1 VKKSFGS
8 SSSLCALSVI
18 PALLLACS
26 AEGGL
31 EAQSESALE
40 TKDPNCVLDSVTVN
54 VVGSTQTTVEVE
66 VCAGPSGAP
75 GGFSLQWSTFG
86 DFTVAGHV
94 CSGSECSASF
104 PDPLAANQ
112 CVTVSIGDLPQECGV
127 CEDCKVLECGTEIKV
142 RGRAEASYEC
152 CESEYSCEVKG
163 STEDCKED
171 KGCTLTQGFWKNH
184 PDAWPVG
191 GLILG
196 SVSYTKDQLITI
208 LKTPVRGNGLLS
220 LAHQLIAAKLN
231 VLSGADDSDVED
243 AIEDADALIGSMV
256 VPPFGTGYIAPAT
269 SSPLTGELDDFNQG
283 DTGPG
288 HCEDNEE
295 PN

>member
-1 VKKSFGS
+1 MKSFGS
-8 SSSLCALSVI
+8 TNSWFALSVV
-18 PALLLACS
+18 PALLMACS
-26 AEGGL
+26 VEDGA
-31 EAQSESALE
+31 EAQSASALE
-40 TKDPNCVLDSVTVN
+40 AKDPACVLDPVTVN
-54 VVGSTQTTVEVE
+54 VVGSTHSTVDVE

-75 GGFSLQWSTFG
+75 AGFSLQWSTFG
-86 DFTVAGHV
+86 DFSTYGYV

-104 PDPLAANQ
+104 PEPLYPNQ
-112 CVTVSIGDLPQECGV
+112 CVTVSIGDLPQECGA
-127 CEDCKVLECGTEIKV
+127 CEDCKKLECGTEIKV

-163 STEDCKED
+163 STKDCKED

-196 SVSYTKDQLITI
+196 SVSYTKAQLITI
-208 LKTPVRGNGLLS
+208 LKTPVRGNGLVS

-231 VLSGADDSDVED
+231 VLSGADDSDVDD
-243 AIEDADALIGSMV
+243 AIEEADALIGSMV
-256 VPPFGTGYIAPAT
+256 VPPFGSGYIAPAT

-288 HCEDNEE
+288 HCDDSQE
-295 PN
+295 PR